1 MNGYS
6 ELNMSMS
13 QLVEMLKSNT
23 QMIQEISVTVNGT
36 SMEPFLHDGKD
47 SVIFSQL
54 PKKLRRGDIL
64 LFKRK
69 NGSFAMHR
77 VYSINKNGTV
87 SFLGDSQSVV
97 EKDIP
102 PEDIVLYVPT
112 AIRNGKR
119 INCTHG
125 FWRFVMTCY
134 MPARV
139 RYPVAAYKTFNFLR
153 RVMRA
158 IVNPR
163 NAIGKLKK
171 TLFKYK

>member
-13 QLVEMLKSNT
+13 QLVEMLKNNT
-23 QMIQEISVTVNGT
+23 QMIHEISVTVNGT
-36 SMEPFLHDGKD
+36 SMEPFLHDGQD
-47 SVIFSQL
+47 SVIFSHL
-54 PKKLRRGDIL
+54 PKRFRRGDIL
-64 LFKRK
+64 LFKRQ

-77 VYSINKNGTV
+77 VYSINKNGSV
-87 SFLGDSQSVV
+87 SFLGDSQSVI
-97 EKDIP
+97 EKDISQ
-102 PEDIVLYVPT
+102 ENIILYVPEV
-112 AIRNGKR
+112 IRNGKR
-119 INCTHG
+119 INCKHG

-134 MPARV
+134 MPVRV
-139 RYPVAAYKTFNFLR
+139 KHPKAASRVFCFLR

-171 TLFKYK
+171 TLFKDK